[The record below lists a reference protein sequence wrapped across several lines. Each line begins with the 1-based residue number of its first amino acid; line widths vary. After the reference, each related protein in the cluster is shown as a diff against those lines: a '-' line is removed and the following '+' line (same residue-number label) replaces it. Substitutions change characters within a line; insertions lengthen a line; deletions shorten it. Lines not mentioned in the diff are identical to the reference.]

1 MPGAVKHFT
10 TPDFWFLY
18 RILPK
23 GIQILADRNFLLL
36 KENPRHPSLRL
47 KKVGPLWS
55 VRVGLNYRALGRER
69 AEGIV
74 WFWIGTHDE
83 YDSLLK

>member
-23 GIQILADRNFLLL
+23 GIQILADQNFLLL

-55 VRVGLNYRALGRER
+55 VRVGLNYRANAPRLCFPLR
-69 AEGIV
+69 ARP
-74 WFWIGTHDE
+74 
-83 YDSLLK
+83 S